1 MGNEIFKIYVIG
13 LDKSSDRFKAFLE
26 NNSHLQAEF
35 YEGVKG
41 TEISEEEADYNHM
54 LQTLAGDY
62 IDGIPGC
69 PSIGIKTAEKILAPH
84 KGNKEA
90 MWQAIVRRYK
100 MNNLDEKHALTQARL
115 TRIIRN
121 EDFNYERKRPILWQS
136 PKQKT
141 S

>member
-1 MGNEIFKIYVIG
+1 MRI
-13 LDKSSDRFKAFLE
+13 
-26 NNSHLQAEF
+26 
-35 YEGVKG
+35 
-41 TEISEEEADYNHM
+41 ISEEDADYNHM
-54 LQTLAGDY
+54 LQTLTGDY
-62 IDGIPGC
+62 TDGIPGC

-90 MWQAIVRRYK
+90 MWQAIVRRYE

-121 EDFNYERKRPILWQS
+121 EDYNYERKRPILWQS